1 MGFTLS
7 NNPADGGIAHRAF
20 DRVKEEEMTDETNEG
35 VSQEEAAPQGDQG
48 DIEKNKGMAV
58 LSYIWILCLI
68 PLLAAKESKF
78 AQFHAKQGLV
88 LFLTWVVLGILYA
101 IPVINV
107 VMIFVGWIIGLLIL
121 ILAIM
126 GIVNALGGKY
136 WKMPVLGGFAEK
148 FNF

>member
-1 MGFTLS
+1 M
-7 NNPADGGIAHRAF
+7 A
-20 DRVKEEEMTDETNEG
+20 DETNQG
-35 VSQEEAAPQGDQG
+35 MGQEVPTGGDQG
-48 DIEKNKGMAV
+48 DIEKNKAMAV
-58 LSYIWILCLI
+58 LSYIGILCLI

-88 LFLTWVVLGILYA
+88 LFLAEIVVGILYA

-107 VMIFVGWIIGLLIL
+107 VMFFIGWILYILVL

-126 GIVNALGGKY
+126 GIVYTLQGKY
-136 WKMPVLGGFAEK
+136 WKMPVLGGLAEK

>member
-7 NNPADGGIAHRAF
+7 NNPADGEIAPRAF
-20 DRVKEEEMTDETNEG
+20 DRVKEEKMVDETMG
-35 VSQEEAAPQGDQG
+35 QETAQPAGDQG

-58 LSYIWILCLI
+58 LGYIGILCLI

-78 AQFHAKQGLV
+78 AQFHAKQGLA
-88 LFLTWVVLGILYA
+88 LFLFEIVVGILYA
-101 IPVINV
+101 IPGVNVI
-107 VMIFVGWIIGLLIL
+107 MFFIGWILYVLIL

-136 WKMPVLGGFAEK
+136 WKMPVLGGLAEK

>member
-1 MGFTLS
+1 MDDTTQGMGQ
-7 NNPADGGIAHRAF
+7 
-20 DRVKEEEMTDETNEG
+20 ETQG
-35 VSQEEAAPQGDQG
+35 GDQG

-58 LSYIWILCLI
+58 LGYIGILCLI

-88 LFLTWVVLGILYA
+88 LFLFEIVVGILYA

-107 VMIFVGWIIGLLIL
+107 VMFFIGWVLYILIL

-136 WKMPVLGGFAEK
+136 WKMPVFGGLAEK
-148 FNF
+148 FKF

>member
-1 MGFTLS
+1 MDDTTQG
-7 NNPADGGIAHRAF
+7 
-20 DRVKEEEMTDETNEG
+20 M
-35 VSQEEAAPQGDQG
+35 SQETPQGGDQG

-58 LSYIWILCLI
+58 LGYIGILCLI

-88 LFLTWVVLGILYA
+88 LFLFEILVGILYA
-101 IPVINV
+101 IPGVNV
-107 VMIFVGWIIGLLIL
+107 VMFFIGWILYILIL

-136 WKMPVLGGFAEK
+136 WKMPVFGGLAEK
-148 FNF
+148 FKF

>member
-1 MGFTLS
+1 MDDTNQGMGQ
-7 NNPADGGIAHRAF
+7 
-20 DRVKEEEMTDETNEG
+20 ET
-35 VSQEEAAPQGDQG
+35 PQGGDQG

-58 LSYIWILCLI
+58 LSYIGILCLI

-88 LFLTWVVLGILYA
+88 LFLFEIVVGILYA

-107 VMIFVGWIIGLLIL
+107 VMFFIGWILYILVL

-126 GIVNALGGKY
+126 GIVYTLQGKY
-136 WKMPVLGGFAEK
+136 WKMPVLGGLAEK
-148 FNF
+148 FKF